1 MKERRPRGESV
12 KRLKVNPPSVGS
24 TSGGPPDNPQPD
36 PTVNNPKSRYFN
48 RKCKLSPLLKEPF
61 KNYKDLFREIAEN
74 YSNARHDT
82 INFGLLTV
90 IRYLGNEQLN
100 SQNNY
105 ARDMTTFRDVQAS
118 MIKFSEQLTLAQAQL
133 NGMQAVIAATVNPV
147 AQVIQDAQCI
157 TEDITNVLIQ
167 VGEIGNN
174 FLITEINGDILNITL
189 RVKIIVKRCLTHIT
203 TLRDILLQISNIGP
217 LYRQVL
223 NQLLQDIFNQ
233 LPDNARLVIN
243 EVINRQTDINIVN
256 NMIQRLNRSIAGA
269 TNNNERAQLIQARV
283 VMLAN
288 VVTVNERYRAFAA
301 IK

>member
-1 MKERRPRGESV
+1 M
-12 KRLKVNPPSVGS
+12 
-24 TSGGPPDNPQPD
+24 
-36 PTVNNPKSRYFN
+36 
-48 RKCKLSPLLKEPF
+48 
-61 KNYKDLFREIAEN
+61 
-74 YSNARHDT
+74 
-82 INFGLLTV
+82 
-90 IRYLGNEQLN
+90 
-100 SQNNY
+100 
-105 ARDMTTFRDVQAS
+105 
-118 MIKFSEQLTLAQAQL
+118 
-133 NGMQAVIAATVNPV
+133 
-147 AQVIQDAQCI
+147 
-157 TEDITNVLIQ
+157 
-167 VGEIGNN
+167 
-174 FLITEINGDILNITL
+174 
-189 RVKIIVKRCLTHIT
+189 THIT